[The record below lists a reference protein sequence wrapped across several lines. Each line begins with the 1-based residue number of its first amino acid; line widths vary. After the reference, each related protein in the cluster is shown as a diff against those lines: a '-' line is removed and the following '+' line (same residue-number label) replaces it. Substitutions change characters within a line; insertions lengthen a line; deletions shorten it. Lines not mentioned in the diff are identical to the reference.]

1 MPGAAEG
8 PGARIQESEG
18 RQLRIA
24 RQNDFLGFIRCVPD
38 TESSGSLILAPG
50 PSCKASAND
59 FILLEFRSGEQVS
72 TPSSASLRFGWATP
86 LIPLRRKRSSVDGNI
101 VDKVQRAAV
110 PNLDIAPT
118 ELADSSHGVAIKIYL
133 LRTRAGARLC
143 RARTVSPTHPF
154 AASPTRPHAQTSW
167 LLDSSSWLL
176 LTPPGTRHNQGTF
189 HRAKPKTL
197 HDLAEC

>member
-1 MPGAAEG
+1 MLRRTIARSGVGINQVVNDWLVYWATAGFFAGIKVISVAPIVPGAAEG

-72 TPSSASLRFGWATP
+72 TPSSASLRFGWPPP
-86 LIPLRRKRSSVDGNI
+86 LIPLRRKTPSVDVNI
-101 VDKVQRAAV
+101 FTT
-110 PNLDIAPT
+110 L
-118 ELADSSHGVAIKIYL
+118 Y
-133 LRTRAGARLC
+133 
-143 RARTVSPTHPF
+143 
-154 AASPTRPHAQTSW
+154 RP
-167 LLDSSSWLL
+167 
-176 LTPPGTRHNQGTF
+176 P
-189 HRAKPKTL
+189 
-197 HDLAEC
+197 